1 MAMPL
6 TRMPGQGGQGAPLS
20 ALMAMSGRIPM
31 FAADEGPRYTSPFNA
46 GGQYGPLLEVIMPA
60 LMQMMMGSEHMPAQF
75 FPEQN
80 LYDQLEANKF
90 YGAQQEAMQ
99 IASRRDTG
107 TLESALNGLTQ
118 MMTGKSL
125 TDMQQARNTRIAGG
139 IAQYM
144 PLLTQVLGPDL
155 IDQLHGSRGSATVF
169 AQQFQQAMRT
179 GIDPISHGVGY
190 SGQSSGRVTQEV
202 FENLFGQNADLGM
215 MKGMSAG
222 QAGILLNE
230 LQARGMLGKPMGLL
244 PVDEQRSMLPRE
256 LTPDAVNRIAEQL
269 PEVQAILQ
277 EGGTPNEDVLEA
289 ARAKVRKTQSRLV
302 DPTEK
307 LTQDDLEEMPGAQDI
322 IRSGDA
328 ARITSRLKNLSGAV
342 KAMRDIFG
350 DMGNPN
356 APMREIIN
364 GLEALTQGGLATMS
378 PGQVEMM
385 VRKTHTLA
393 KQTGIGVE
401 GMMGLM
407 AQNADLA
414 DKLGL
419 DRSFAVTSAQQAAA
433 FGAAAGDRLRLDIPV
448 WGALTKEQ
456 LMLGDQQLRMHAASS
471 PLANQMNALMR
482 MSDTGMIQAGE
493 GTELAAMTDAIRTG
507 KTKYTFGGRER
518 DIAMPHAQLV
528 KLLKDEAGVNETE
541 AYAILQDIKGNQEF
555 GQKYNTT
562 DTIRRIQTDETV
574 RRMLTPVLGSRVRNM
589 MEEEGIGEIMQAQG
603 LVQNDTEFREMMNR
617 VGQGVGEDFLA
628 LDAETVRS
636 PVKKRQAMGQAV
648 KQRLAN
654 EIRAKMPDAKPE
666 EIDAIVNNM
675 VDQIGGERGLEN
687 MGQAVVA
694 TINQTAGRHPVF
706 KSDVGLHNILSQDVM
721 KQAASRERQA
731 EMAAMT
737 QSALAGLGTADPVRR
752 LSDVFQNAGPETT
765 MQDVLSTALGGVSI
779 DEMKAADPNGG
790 LAKVFDLIQEN
801 KKLDPADPKQLEQ
814 ARRNAAAIRGLVEGG
829 DIAREQLQLLDASR
843 TTLKGDAVGMA
854 TPEQQDRAIAELER
868 TETRDRKLRDAKLT
882 NEQSQLTQVSDR
894 LKAIQDGSTPEAKRE
909 ASEQVVSTTVR
920 AMATSLGKEEIDLGG
935 NRFLTSRG
943 IVTKDPE
950 GNVASVAGFEDM
962 GTSKVAIDV
971 LQQRH
976 DDAVAKAAKHDA
988 STAVARQAEINKTR
1002 DQLALVESDKTP
1014 AADKEKSQEAVT
1026 AAVRAMAADLG
1037 KEEIALGGNRF
1048 LTSQGVVTK
1057 DPDGKTV
1064 SVAGFEDMA
1073 TAKTT
1078 LDVLQQRNT
1087 KALQAPQS
1095 EQAAKTETREQKLQ
1109 RAASRGML
1117 RGDLTVGN
1125 ERLYEQLQD
1134 AEKRDSDTSILGD
1147 LGYQLGA
1154 LVSTNQ
1160 IKAIND
1166 VGQRAEKILKD
1177 GKATKEERDSL
1188 MTTYITGARGR
1199 GKQLLADERS
1209 MRIIGQGGLDLV
1221 NSAMEQSNTLENLA
1235 AQESK
1240 RLGKTITVADLLR
1253 GEGGVSAE
1261 IVKQA
1266 QESFQTME
1274 TKWGEI
1280 EKRRGYGMLPGKGD
1294 AANKQ
1299 RAPMTE
1305 QEVEDVKAQTTFMQ
1319 QNATAE
1325 ARAADV
1331 LDRMMAIATPEQ
1343 RDRMGVDVNRQQL
1356 MAALTDGDRS
1366 VSLDRALHSRQELL
1380 EMALKKGAFEGKT
1393 KLTELTD
1400 EDELVAAERLQAMG
1414 LTPAESS
1421 DVERLR
1427 RGAAPLM
1434 DFGMEG
1440 MSAGDITQDALKR
1453 IRQSSAQAMPVADGQ
1468 ERELKV
1474 TVNGTV
1480 KQLDD
1485 GRVDLSLEG
1494 KGLMDQ
1500 VTNVLGIV

>member
-1 MAMPL
+1 M
-6 TRMPGQGGQGAPLS
+6 T
-20 ALMAMSGRIPM
+20 ALMAMSGRTPL
-31 FAADEGPRYTSPFNA
+31 FAADEGTRYTGPFNA
-46 GGQYGPLLEVIMPA
+46 GGQYGPLLEIIMPSI
-60 LMQMMMGSEHMPAQF
+60 MQMMLGSEHMPAQF

-80 LYDQLEANKF
+80 LYEQFEANKF
-90 YGAQQEAMQ
+90 FGAQQQAMQ
-99 IASRRDTG
+99 VASRRDTG
-107 TLESALNGLTQ
+107 TLTNMFNGLTQ
-118 MMTGKSL
+118 MMTGKGL
-125 TDMQQARNTRIAGG
+125 TDMQQSRNTRIAGG
-139 IAQYM
+139 ISQYM

-169 AQQFQQAMRT
+169 AQQFHQAMRT
-179 GIDPISHGVGY
+179 GVDPIAHTVGY

-230 LQARGMLGKPMGLL
+230 LQARGVLGKPMGLRPL
-244 PVDEQRSMLPRE
+244 DEQRSILPRV

-269 PEVQAILQ
+269 PEVQAILRD
-277 EGGTPNEDVLEA
+277 GGTPNEDVLAA
-289 ARAKVRKTQSRLV
+289 ARAEVRKTQSRLV
-302 DPTEK
+302 DPAEK

-356 APMREIIN
+356 APMRELIN
-364 GLEALTQGGLATMS
+364 GLDALTQGGLATMS
-378 PGQVEMM
+378 PGQIEMM

-419 DRSFAVTSAQQAAA
+419 DRSFAVTAAQQAAA
-433 FGAAAGDRLRLDIPV
+433 FGAAAGDNLRLDIPV

-471 PLANQMNALMR
+471 PLANQMNTLMR
-482 MSDTGMIQAGE
+482 MSDAGMIQPAA
-493 GTELAAMTDAIRTG
+493 GTELAAMTEAIRTG
-507 KTKYTFGGRER
+507 KTKYEFDGRQR

-528 KLLKDEAGVNETE
+528 RLLKEEAGVNETE
-541 AYAILQDIKGNQEF
+541 AYSILQDIKGNQEF
-555 GQKYNTT
+555 GQRYNTT

-574 RRMLTPVLGSRVRNM
+574 RRMLTPALGSRMRNM

-603 LVQNDTEFREMMNR
+603 LVQNDTEFREMMSR
-617 VGQGVGEDFLA
+617 VGQGLGNDFLS

-636 PVKKRQAMGQAV
+636 PTKKRQAMGQAI
-648 KQRLAN
+648 KQRLTN
-654 EIRAKMPDAKPE
+654 EVRSRMPDANPD
-666 EIDAIVNNM
+666 EINTIVNNM
-675 VDQIGGERGLEN
+675 VEQIGGERGLEN
-687 MGQAVVA
+687 MGQAVIA

-706 KSDVGLHNILSQDVM
+706 KSDVGLHNTLNQDVM

-752 LSDVFQNAGPETT
+752 LADVFQSAGPETT
-765 MQDVLSTALGGVSI
+765 IQDVLSTALGGISI
-779 DEMKAADPNGG
+779 DEVKAADPGGG
-790 LAKVFDLIQEN
+790 LAKVFDLLQDN
-801 KKLDPADPKQLEQ
+801 KQLDPTDPTQLEQ
-814 ARRNAAAIRGLVEGG
+814 ARRNAAVIRGLVEGG
-829 DIAREQLQLLDASR
+829 EVAHSQLQMLDASR
-843 TTLKGDAVGMA
+843 VTIEADAVDTA
-854 TPEQQDRAIAELER
+854 TPAQQDRAVASLER
-868 TETRDRKLRDAKLT
+868 MDTREQKLRDAKLT
-882 NEQSQLTQVSDR
+882 NQQSQITQASNR
-894 LKAIQDGSTPEAKRE
+894 LSSIQAGLTPEDQRG
-909 ASEQVVSTTVR
+909 ASERVVSTTVR
-920 AMATSLGKEEIDLGG
+920 AMAASLGEEEIILGG

-943 IVTKDPE
+943 IVTKDPD
-950 GNVASVAGFEDM
+950 GNVASVAGFD
-962 GTSKVAIDV
+962 
-971 LQQRH
+971 
-976 DDAVAKAAKHDA
+976 
-988 STAVARQAEINKTR
+988 
-1002 DQLALVESDKTP
+1002 
-1014 AADKEKSQEAVT
+1014 
-1026 AAVRAMAADLG
+1026 
-1037 KEEIALGGNRF
+1037 
-1048 LTSQGVVTK
+1048 
-1057 DPDGKTV
+1057 
-1064 SVAGFEDMA
+1064 DMA

-1078 LDVLQQRNT
+1078 LDVLQQRHNQAVA
-1087 KALQAPQS
+1087 KAAESDQVRKA
-1095 EQAAKTETREQKLQ
+1095 ETSEQKLQ
-1109 RAASRGML
+1109 RAADGGML
-1117 RGDLTVGN
+1117 RGELTIGN
-1125 ERLYEQLQD
+1125 ERLYEQLRN

-1147 LGYQLGA
+1147 FGYQLHA
-1154 LVSTNQ
+1154 DVSTNQ

-1166 VGQRAEKILKD
+1166 VGRRAGQILKD
-1177 GKATKEERDSL
+1177 DKVTKDERDSL
-1188 MTTYITGARGR
+1188 MTTYVTGAHSRAV
-1199 GKQLLADERS
+1199 QLLTDERS

-1221 NSAMEQSNTLENLA
+1221 NSAMSQSTTLKNLA
-1235 AQESK
+1235 AQESE

-1253 GEGGVSAE
+1253 GDDGVSPA

-1274 TKWGEI
+1274 TNWGEI
-1280 EKRRGYGMLPGKGD
+1280 EQRRGYGMLPGKGD
-1294 AANKQ
+1294 AENKK
-1299 RAPMTE
+1299 RSPMTE
-1305 QEVEDVKAQTTFMQ
+1305 QEIEDVKAQTAFMRE
-1319 QNATAE
+1319 NTTAE

-1331 LDRMMAIATPEQ
+1331 LDRMMSIATPEQ
-1343 RDRMGVDVNRQQL
+1343 RDRMGADVNRQQL

-1380 EMALKKGAFEGKT
+1380 EMALKKGAFAGKT

-1400 EDELVAAERLQAMG
+1400 EDELVAAERLQSLG
-1414 LTPAESS
+1414 LTSAETA
-1421 DVERLR
+1421 DVARLR
-1427 RGAAPLM
+1427 RDAAPLM

-1453 IRQSSAQAMPVADGQ
+1453 IQQSSSRTMPATDTQ

-1500 VTNVLGIV
+1500 VANILGMV

>member
-1 MAMPL
+1 MAAPI
-6 TRMPGQGGQGAPLS
+6 TRMPGNAGHGAPMS

-46 GGQYGPLLEVIMPA
+46 GGQYGPLLEIIMPA
-60 LMQMMMGSEHMPAQF
+60 LMQMMMGSKHMPAQF

-99 IASRRDTG
+99 VASRRDTG
-107 TLESALNGLTQ
+107 TLTRAINGLTQ
-118 MMTGKSL
+118 MMTGKDL
-125 TDMQQARNTRIAGG
+125 TDMQQARNSRIASG
-139 IAQYM
+139 ISQYM

-155 IDQLHGSRGSATVF
+155 IDQLHGSRGSATIF

-179 GIDPISHGVGY
+179 GIDPIAHTVGY

-202 FENLFGQNADLGM
+202 FENLFGQGADLGM

-230 LQARGMLGKPMGLL
+230 LQARGLLGKPMGLL
-244 PVDEQRSMLPRE
+244 PVDEQRSLLPRT

-269 PEVQAILQ
+269 PEVQDILQ
-277 EGGTPNEDVLEA
+277 RGGTPDEDVLAEA
-289 ARAKVRKTQSRLV
+289 RRKVLKTQSRLI

-307 LTQDDLEEMPGAQDI
+307 LTQEDMEEMPGAQDI
-322 IRSGDA
+322 IRAGDA
-328 ARITSRLKNLSGAV
+328 SRITSRLKNLSGAV

-378 PGQVEMM
+378 PGQVETM

-482 MSDTGMIQAGE
+482 MSDTGMIQPAE
-493 GTELAAMTDAIRTG
+493 GTELAAMTEAIRTG
-507 KTKYTFGGRER
+507 KTKYEFGGRQR

-541 AYAILQDIKGNQEF
+541 AYSILQDIKGNQEF

-603 LVQNDTEFREMMNR
+603 LVQNDTELREMMNR
-617 VGQGVGEDFLA
+617 VGQGLGNDFLA

-636 PVKKRQAMGQAV
+636 PAKKRQAMGQAV

-666 EIDAIVNNM
+666 EVDAIVNSM
-675 VDQIGGERGLEN
+675 VEQMGGERGLEN
-687 MGQAVVA
+687 MGQAIVA

-706 KSDVGLHNILSQDVM
+706 KSDVGLHNTLSQDVM

-737 QSALAGLGTADPVRR
+737 QSALAGLGTADSVRR

-801 KKLDPADPKQLEQ
+801 KKLDPTDPKQLEQ

-829 DIAREQLQLLDASR
+829 DVAREQLQLLDASR
-843 TTLKGDAVGMA
+843 KTLDADDAA
-854 TPEQQDRAIAELER
+854 TPAQQDRAISELER
-868 TETRDRKLRDAKLT
+868 VEARDRKLRDAKLT
-882 NEQSQLTQVSDR
+882 NEQTQLTQASER
-894 LKAIQDGSTPEAKRE
+894 LKAIQDGSTPAAKRPE
-909 ASEQVVSTTVR
+909 SERIVGSTVR
-920 AMATSLGKEEIDLGG
+920 ALAATLGKEEIALGD
-935 NRFLTSRG
+935 NRFLTSQG
-943 IVTKDPE
+943 VVTKDADGKVE
-950 GNVASVAGFEDM
+950 SVTGFENMDAAK
-962 GTSKVAIDV
+962 TAIDV
-971 LQQRH
+971 LQKRH
-976 DDAVAKAAKHDA
+976 DETVAKATTHDA
-988 STAVARQAEINKTR
+988 SAAVARQIQINQVR
-1002 DQLALVESDKTP
+1002 DQLAIAQSDKPP
-1014 AADKEKSQEAVT
+1014 ADDKEKSQEAVT
-1026 AAVRAMAADLG
+1026 ASVRAMAADLG

-1048 LTSQGVVTK
+1048 LTSEGIVTK

-1064 SVAGFEDMA
+1064 SVSGFEDMA

-1087 KALQAPQS
+1087 KALQTPQS
-1095 EQAAKTETREQKLQ
+1095 EQAAKGETREQKLQ

-1117 RGDLTVGN
+1117 RGELGIGN

-1147 LGYQLGA
+1147 FGYQLGA

-1166 VGQRAEKILKD
+1166 TGERAAKILTD

-1188 MTTYITGARGR
+1188 MTTYVTGARAR

-1209 MRIIGQGGLDLV
+1209 MRIIGHGGLDLV
-1221 NSAMEQSNTLENLA
+1221 TSAMEQSNTLENLA

-1240 RLGKTITVADLLR
+1240 RLRKTVTVADLLK
-1253 GEGGVSAE
+1253 GGGGISAE
-1261 IVKQA
+1261 ITKQA
-1266 QESFQTME
+1266 QESFQTMDQ
-1274 TKWGEI
+1274 KWGEI

-1294 AANKQ
+1294 AENKK

-1305 QEVEDVKAQTTFMQ
+1305 QEVEDVKAQMTFMQ
-1319 QNATAE
+1319 TNATAE

-1400 EDELVAAERLQAMG
+1400 QDELVAAERLQGMA
-1414 LTPAESS
+1414 LTAGERG

-1427 RGAAPLM
+1427 RNAAPLM

-1453 IRQSSAQAMPVADGQ
+1453 IRQSSSQAPAVASGQEQAM
-1468 ERELKV
+1468 KV
-1474 TVNGTV
+1474 TVTGTV